1 MKALLRISVIPF
13 EGVVLSCI
21 SGLLREDISLQK
33 RQMLGKSN
41 PFDMLLSLFFLI
53 SRNVIPGKIR
63 FKRRAR

>member
-63 FKRRAR
+63 FKRRAK